1 MAREFCGIAPVGGGA
16 LNGQPAA
23 VNPPIPDSNWTES
36 FYCSRD
42 AVGASAAGAVR
53 AFYTDHTNAP
63 RDYVVCG
70 VLRNLAAPPKCSTYA
85 INSRG
90 NFNNTL
96 IY

>member
-1 MAREFCGIAPVGGGA
+1 MSSACCGIVAFDGGA
-16 LNGQPAA
+16 LNGLPAA

-63 RDYVVCG
+63 RDYLVCG
-70 VLRNLAAPPKCSTYA
+70 VLRNFGCPAEMLYIDTQY
-85 INSRG
+85 
-90 NFNNTL
+90 L
-96 IY
+96 L